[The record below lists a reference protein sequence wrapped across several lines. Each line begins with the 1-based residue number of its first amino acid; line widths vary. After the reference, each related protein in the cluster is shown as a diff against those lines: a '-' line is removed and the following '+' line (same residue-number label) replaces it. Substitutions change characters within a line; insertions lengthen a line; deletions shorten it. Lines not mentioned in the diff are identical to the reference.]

1 MCRISFIGHS
11 LGGVIIR
18 AAIPHLKEFSDR
30 FCSFISFSSPHLGFL
45 YGSSNLVD
53 AGLWVMK
60 KFMKIQ
66 SINQLSLK
74 DAKKI
79 EDCFLYKLSK
89 MEVINFVFFFK
100 AIPKEPTIF

>member
-1 MCRISFIGHS
+1 M
-11 LGGVIIR
+11 GGVIIR
-18 AAIPHLKEFSDR
+18 AAIPHLKEFSDK
-30 FCSFISFSSPHLGFL
+30 FSSFITFSSPHLGFL
-45 YGSSNLVD
+45 YGSSNIVD

-79 EDCFLYKLSK
+79 EDSFLYKLSK
-89 MEVINFVFFFK
+89 MEVN
-100 AIPKEPTIF
+100 IFSFNLNLLK